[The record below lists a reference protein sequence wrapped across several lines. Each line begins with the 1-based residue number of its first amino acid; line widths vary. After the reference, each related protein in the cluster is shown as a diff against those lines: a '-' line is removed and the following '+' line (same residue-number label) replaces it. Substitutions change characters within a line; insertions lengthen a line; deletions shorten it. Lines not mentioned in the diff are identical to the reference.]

1 MEEVDIKPH
10 DKGVEIRFPVN
21 LAQDRFNALMDS
33 LRRNRDLGNLTIDRV
48 LVGEADKVAVI
59 HVGGIEDC
67 VPQFVTMILNELMIA
82 DIMPHPR
89 DYLNDGNRIL
99 KEFLAETTKT
109 TKPLDIPATA

>member
-48 LVGEADKVAVI
+48 LVNEVDESQVAVI

-67 VPQFVTMILNELMIA
+67 VPQFVTTILNELMIA

-99 KEFLAETTKT
+99 KEFLAETTK
-109 TKPLDIPATA
+109 PLDIPATA